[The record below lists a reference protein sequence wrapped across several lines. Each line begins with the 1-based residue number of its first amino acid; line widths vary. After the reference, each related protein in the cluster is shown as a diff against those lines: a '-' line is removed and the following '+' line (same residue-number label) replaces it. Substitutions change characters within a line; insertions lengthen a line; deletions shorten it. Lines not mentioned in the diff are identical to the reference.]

1 MALLHLIEFQRLL
14 VQVNYIEENLGVLE
28 MHRYHFF
35 FRCFFSISCPTSIIC
50 PSVHYSSIHQSKD
63 LLGFFD
69 FFFLMRKTVNTGK
82 VVILYSFFY
91 LILQFDYSSTIKKK
105 NTRIKPQSWIYMS
118 IIIQVPLLHRDDV
131 VCRGQIR
138 HRAHGRVQSRP
149 AWGSR
154 M

>member
-1 MALLHLIEFQRLL
+1 
-14 VQVNYIEENLGVLE
+14 

-50 PSVHYSSIHQSKD
+50 PSVHYSPIHQSKD
-63 LLGFFD
+63 LLVFFNEKNCKYWEGSHIV
-69 FFFLMRKTVNTGK
+69 L
-82 VVILYSFFY
+82 FFY

-138 HRAHGRVQSRP
+138 HRAHGRVQSRL

-154 M
+154 MYATKNCLLLKKLYFMRQS